1 MKKSLIILL
10 LIVSCASY
18 QTEFE
23 EDMIYQHQKFYGLEF
38 SDDPADLS
46 SILILIKT
54 ECKNISLQIEKYN
67 KEGLDLE
74 SVVDLNYKELRS
86 ISKSR
91 DEKAEKRNLS
101 NTPYD
106 VQQYMT
112 TLYKYCNL
120 EDVFLDNWISLSK
133 REDSYNE
140 LP

>member
-1 MKKSLIILL
+1 MKKYFLFLL
-10 LIVSCASY
+10 LISFCASY
-18 QTEFE
+18 QTEYE

-38 SDDPADLS
+38 SEDPADLS
-46 SILILIKT
+46 SIIILIKT
-54 ECKNISLQIEKYN
+54 ECKNITDLIEVYN

-74 SVVDLNYKELRS
+74 GVIDLNYKELRS

-101 NTPYD
+101 NTPND
-106 VQQYMT
+106 VEQYIM

-120 EDVFLDNWISLSK
+120 EDIFLDNWISLSK
-133 REDSYNE
+133 REDSYND